1 MDKNIERLIELAKE
15 NPTLEIV
22 HMVDYEV
29 CASDEC
35 TYWMCHILSVKKG
48 VYWYSD
54 DRVYI
59 GEEEIKDEMACQE
72 IGYPDETD
80 DDAELERITDSEY
93 NKRLASGEIVEA
105 IIIYLGN

>member
-1 MDKNIERLIELAKE
+1 MDKKIERLIELAKE

-35 TYWMCHILSVKKG
+35 TYWMCHITGVQKD
-48 VYWYSD
+48 VYWMSD
-54 DRVYI
+54 ERIYI
-59 GEEEIKDEMACQE
+59 GEDRIKDEMAGQE
-72 IGYPDETD
+72 IGYSDETD
-80 DDAELERITDSEY
+80 DDDELERITDSEY